1 MDQVKVKKNCHHR
14 ILSDAQITEAS
25 LLFSMLAEPVRL
37 KLLRSL
43 MEEDL
48 TVSELVETTACKQAN
63 VSKHLSLLLA
73 AGLVERTKEGTSS
86 RYSITDPF
94 LKKLC
99 SMVCGR
105 TEARAKIRLRLLSS
119 L

>member
-1 MDQVKVKKNCHHR
+1 MNQSKKNFSPPL
-14 ILSDAQITEAS
+14 LSDAQITEAS
-25 LLFSMLAEPVRL
+25 RLFSMLAEPVRL
-37 KLLRSL
+37 RLLRSL

-48 TVSELVETTACKQAN
+48 TVSELVENTGCKQAN

-73 AGLVERTKEGTSS
+73 YGLVERTKEGTSS

-105 TEARAKIRLRLLSS
+105 TEALAKIRLQLLSS
-119 L
+119 R

>member
-1 MDQVKVKKNCHHR
+1 MNQVKKACPAPL
-14 ILSDAQITEAS
+14 LSDAQITEAS
-25 LLFSMLAEPVRL
+25 RLFSMLAEPVRL

-48 TVSELVETTACKQAN
+48 TVSELVETTGCKQAN

-73 AGLVERTKEGTSS
+73 SGLVERTKEGTSA

-94 LKKLC
+94 LKQLC
-99 SMVCGR
+99 SLVCGR
-105 TEARAKIRLRLLSS
+105 TETLARTRLQLLDSR
-119 L
+119 